1 MDKFIVVPTAY
12 IPDNPA
18 VSAAQGHYNLAHCIQ
33 IIPNKFIYPVRHF
46 WNQVGRN
53 GFWIGFNHN
62 QIIVDILAT
71 VKKTFDKLKPLCE
84 LSCVIAFGQVNI
96 VLPSV
101 EGKPSKPAKCFSHT
115 DGVLFVIGRTRQ
127 HGNPLHRGR
136 HARSW
141 LGQGTCCPE
150 TKSARTRTLQREL
163 NTRFS
168 PTAHQ
173 RRVS

>member
-84 LSCVIAFGQVNI
+84 LSCVIDFVQINS

-101 EGKPSKPAKCFSHT
+101 EGKPSKPAECFSHT
-115 DGVLFVIGRTRQ
+115 DGVSFTSPDSADTLTRPFVA
-127 HGNPLHRGR
+127 PVP
-136 HARSW
+136 ARW
-141 LGQGTCCPE
+141 IV
-150 TKSARTRTLQREL
+150 
-163 NTRFS
+163 
-168 PTAHQ
+168 TAHMLN
-173 RRVS
+173 RSKHPAEELTKESSRAPDCR